1 MNKIYDVIKEYY
13 ASHEM
18 AKSLISQAE
27 VEKYLRRLSWAGAK
41 EKRLSDFWE
50 CLWIMLQ
57 IINFLLWR

>member
-1 MNKIYDVIKEYY
+1 MNKIYDAIKEYY

-41 EKRLSDFWE
+41 EKRLSDFW
-50 CLWIMLQ
+50 
-57 IINFLLWR
+57 